1 MIRTVS
7 RIFPGSAAKV
17 LALIHLS
24 LGAIGTA
31 IGFVAFYSQES
42 VEPYSGLW
50 PMIPMIYAASGFLIT
65 FIGVL
70 LYNLIAKL
78 LGGIRIEYS
87 DS

>member
-1 MIRTVS
+1 MIRTVL
-7 RIFPGSAAKV
+7 RISPGSAAKV
-17 LALIHLS
+17 LALIHLA

-31 IGFVAFYSQES
+31 IGFAAFYSQET
-42 VEPYSGLW
+42 VDPYSGLW
-50 PMIPMIYAASGFLIT
+50 PMVPMIYATLGFLIS

-70 LYNLIAKL
+70 LYNLISKV

>member
-1 MIRTVS
+1 MTKTIS
-7 RIFPGSAAKV
+7 RISPGPAAKV
-17 LALIHLS
+17 LLLIHLV

-31 IGFVAFYSQES
+31 IGFVAFYSQER

-50 PMIPMIYAASGFLIT
+50 PMIPIIYATGGFLIT
-65 FIGVL
+65 FSGVL
-70 LYNLIAKL
+70 VYNLIAKF

>member
-7 RIFPGSAAKV
+7 KISPGSAAKV
-17 LALIHLS
+17 LALICLA

-31 IGFVAFYSQES
+31 IGFATFYSQES

-50 PMIPMIYAASGFLIT
+50 PMVPMIYAALGFLIT
-65 FIGVL
+65 FIGVV

-78 LGGIRIEYS
+78 FGGIRIEYS